1 MFMYRFFYGL
11 FVGAGAMRLL
21 TWDLDGKIA
30 IPWYAWLIGIMTFLF
45 ATLTLQT
52 FFASFQE
59 REPKAAWMSLL
70 VLGVPTLILAAITTV
85 AVLGV

>member
-1 MFMYRFFYGL
+1 MYWFFYGL
-11 FVGAGAMRLL
+11 FVGGGAMRLL
-21 TWDLDGKIA
+21 TWDLEGRVV
-30 IPWYAWLIGIMTFLF
+30 IPWYAWLIGILAFLL

-70 VLGVPTLILAAITTV
+70 VLGVPTLILAAIAAV
-85 AVLGV
+85 ATLLA

>member
-1 MFMYRFFYGL
+1 MYWFLYGL
-11 FVGAGAMRLL
+11 FVGGGAMRKL
-21 TWDLDGKIA
+21 TWDLEGPML
-30 IPWYAWLIGIMTFLF
+30 IPWYAWLVGIITFLL

-70 VLGVPTLILAAITTV
+70 LMGVPTLILGAIAAV
-85 AVLGV
+85 AVLRA

>member
-1 MFMYRFFYGL
+1 MYWFFYGL
-11 FVGAGAMRLL
+11 MVGAGAMRLL
-21 TWDLDGKIA
+21 TWDLEGRLA
-30 IPWYAWLIGIMTFLF
+30 IPWYAWMVGIITVLL

-52 FFASFQE
+52 FFATFQE

-70 VLGVPTLILAAITTV
+70 VLGVPTLILGAVAAV

>member
-1 MFMYRFFYGL
+1 MYWFFYGL

-21 TWDLDGKIA
+21 TWDLEGKMV
-30 IPWYAWLIGIMTFLF
+30 IPWYAWLLGIVTVSL

-70 VLGVPTLILAAITTV
+70 VMGVPTLILAAVTTF
-85 AVLGV
+85 AVLRA

>member
-1 MFMYRFFYGL
+1 MYWFFYGVV
-11 FVGAGAMRLL
+11 VGAGAMRLL
-21 TWDLDGKIA
+21 TWNLDGQIV
-30 IPWYAWLIGIMTFLF
+30 IPWYAWLLGIITVSL

-70 VLGVPTLILAAITTV
+70 VMGVPTLILAAISTV
-85 AVLGV
+85 VVLRL

>member
-1 MFMYRFFYGL
+1 MYWFFYGL
-11 FVGAGAMRLL
+11 IVGAGAMRLL
-21 TWDLDGKIA
+21 IWDLEGQIE
-30 IPWYAWLIGIMTFLF
+30 IPWYAWLIGIMTVSL

-70 VLGVPTLILAAITTV
+70 VMGVPTLILAVIATV
-85 AVLGV
+85 AVLRV